1 MTRIPLSVVVAL
13 LFLANL
19 LMVSNASAAS
29 CTVNPSGVNF
39 GSFNPLTLTSVDSTG
54 SITVNCTDVSSY
66 SITLSTGSGTYGQR
80 RTVAGGY
87 YLYYNLYR
95 DAVFQQVWG
104 DGSSGSYTVSLNNPV
119 NGQNNLHTIYGRIP
133 VSSQRAAH
141 VGIYSDTITA
151 TVSF

>member
-1 MTRIPLSVVVAL
+1 MTRIPLFVAAAL
-13 LFLANL
+13 LLSANL
-19 LMVSNASAAS
+19 LMVSGASAAS

-39 GSFNPLTLTSVDSTG
+39 GSFSPLTLASVDSTG

-66 SITLSTGSGTYGQR
+66 SITLSTGSGTYSQR
-80 RTVAGGY
+80 RMVAGGY

-95 DAVFQQVWG
+95 DAAFQQIWG
-104 DGSSGSYTVSLNNPV
+104 DGNTGSYTVSLNNPV

-133 VSSQRAAH
+133 ISSQRAAH
-141 VGIYSDTITA
+141 VGIYSDTITV